1 MNQEPLP
8 QIHLIRDTDLSVFAY
23 ELHIFAGDFLRECE
37 FNMRSLATNTGADS
51 IAIMG
56 KNHMW
61 LSDALFAYCSTAD
74 LHQMILTTE
83 FIGARAFLFHTDR
96 SEGGH
101 LYGDVLMMDLDTLRQ
116 DIKRNILYPCGV
128 NIERKD
134 GSAATVSLKEWTEM
148 ELYEKDALKSWGFS
162 YAPNQVTEWQYHY
175 STMFRQWMDQAFRY
189 MPQDL
194 EERLNMQYMEA
205 AQNPDMD
212 KYRIPQGMGI
222 DSLEAMRQG
231 SIDGEQ
237 KAYEIVVAAA
247 KQWEQQAAA
256 TQTINRAL
264 EYLRTPEIE
273 HTGNQWKDTDNW
285 RADQKISNRVYQ
297 MTCSIWEDT
306 KYDRETKQSV
316 PIAWYVTW
324 EVRIHSP
331 KQGYGAKIA
340 GQNQKRYTDKNA
352 AIKYLDGRK
361 KAYSHLFTEISPP
374 IPKEYEHHFM
384 VHGTLLPGYTVEG
397 LEQAKTEHAA
407 AEVSEGGIFTPE
419 NQEKPSVL
427 GKLSVAKTQE
437 KTPTTPGTAMK
448 KKEDIQL

>member
-212 KYRIPQGMGI
+212 KYRIPQGT
-222 DSLEAMRQG
+222 
-231 SIDGEQ
+231 
-237 KAYEIVVAAA
+237 A
-247 KQWEQQAAA
+247 KQMLLYDEA
-256 TQTINRAL
+256 
-264 EYLRTPEIE
+264 P
-273 HTGNQWKDTDNW
+273 
-285 RADQKISNRVYQ
+285 VYRLLP
-297 MTCSIWEDT
+297 SGSE
-306 KYDRETKQSV
+306 
-316 PIAWYVTW
+316 
-324 EVRIHSP
+324 
-331 KQGYGAKIA
+331 KIA
-340 GQNQKRYTDKNA
+340 PSRQSLRACGMKIT
-352 AIKYLDGRK
+352 G
-361 KAYSHLFTEISPP
+361 S
-374 IPKEYEHHFM
+374 
-384 VHGTLLPGYTVEG
+384 LP
-397 LEQAKTEHAA
+397 LHRR
-407 AEVSEGGIFTPE
+407 I
-419 NQEKPSVL
+419 
-427 GKLSVAKTQE
+427 
-437 KTPTTPGTAMK
+437 
-448 KKEDIQL
+448 

>member
-37 FNMRSLATNTGADS
+37 FNMRSLATNAGADS

-74 LHQMILTTE
+74 LHQMISTTE
-83 FIGARAFLFHTDR
+83 FIGARAFLFHTNR

-128 NIERKD
+128 NVERKG
-134 GSAATVSLKEWTEM
+134 GSAAMVSLKEWTEM

-205 AQNPDMD
+205 AQNL
-212 KYRIPQGMGI
+212 
-222 DSLEAMRQG
+222 SL
-231 SIDGEQ
+231 I
-237 KAYEIVVAAA
+237 
-247 KQWEQQAAA
+247 
-256 TQTINRAL
+256 
-264 EYLRTPEIE
+264 
-273 HTGNQWKDTDNW
+273 H
-285 RADQKISNRVYQ
+285 IS
-297 MTCSIWEDT
+297 E
-306 KYDRETKQSV
+306 
-316 PIAWYVTW
+316 
-324 EVRIHSP
+324 
-331 KQGYGAKIA
+331 
-340 GQNQKRYTDKNA
+340 
-352 AIKYLDGRK
+352 
-361 KAYSHLFTEISPP
+361 
-374 IPKEYEHHFM
+374 
-384 VHGTLLPGYTVEG
+384 
-397 LEQAKTEHAA
+397 
-407 AEVSEGGIFTPE
+407 
-419 NQEKPSVL
+419 
-427 GKLSVAKTQE
+427 
-437 KTPTTPGTAMK
+437 PTRPY
-448 KKEDIQL
+448 

>member
-148 ELYEKDALKSWGFS
+148 VDHLEEQERPATIIKTLLKH
-162 YAPNQVTEWQYHY
+162 AKIQV
-175 STMFRQWMDQAFRY
+175 DQA
-189 MPQDL
+189 
-194 EERLNMQYMEA
+194 A
-205 AQNPDMD
+205 
-212 KYRIPQGMGI
+212 
-222 DSLEAMRQG
+222 
-231 SIDGEQ
+231 
-237 KAYEIVVAAA
+237 KA
-247 KQWEQQAAA
+247 
-256 TQTINRAL
+256 
-264 EYLRTPEIE
+264 
-273 HTGNQWKDTDNW
+273 
-285 RADQKISNRVYQ
+285 
-297 MTCSIWEDT
+297 
-306 KYDRETKQSV
+306 
-316 PIAWYVTW
+316 
-324 EVRIHSP
+324 
-331 KQGYGAKIA
+331 
-340 GQNQKRYTDKNA
+340 
-352 AIKYLDGRK
+352 
-361 KAYSHLFTEISPP
+361 F
-374 IPKEYEHHFM
+374 
-384 VHGTLLPGYTVEG
+384 
-397 LEQAKTEHAA
+397 EHA
-407 AEVSEGGIFTPE
+407 SR
-419 NQEKPSVL
+419 QQVL
-427 GKLSVAKTQE
+427 GESR
-437 KTPTTPGTAMK
+437 
-448 KKEDIQL
+448 